1 MKTYHTAKSAQA
13 DQSEVAVIYNESN
26 TSQLSITM
34 EEIEEYEAH
43 SGFGVED
50 VTPDWILFDM
60 LMWCKDIK

>member
-1 MKTYHTAKSAQA
+1 MKTYTTGKAAQA
-13 DQSEVAVIYNESN
+13 DQMDVAVIYNESE
-26 TSQLSITM
+26 TSTLSITM

>member
-1 MKTYHTAKSAQA
+1 M
-13 DQSEVAVIYNESN
+13 DVAVIYNESE
-26 TSQLSITM
+26 TSRLSITM

-50 VTPDWILFDM
+50 VTPDWILFDL

>member
-1 MKTYHTAKSAQA
+1 MKTYRTAKAAQA
-13 DQSEVAVIYNESN
+13 NIMDVAVIYNESQ

-34 EEIEEYEAH
+34 EEIEDYEAC

-50 VTPDWILFDM
+50 VTPDWILFDL

>member
-1 MKTYHTAKSAQA
+1 MKTYTTGKAAQA
-13 DQSEVAVIYNESN
+13 DQMDVAVIYNESQ

-50 VTPDWILFDM
+50 VTPDWILFDV

>member
-1 MKTYHTAKSAQA
+1 MKTYTTGKAAQA
-13 DQSEVAVIYNESN
+13 NIMDVAVIYNESQ
-26 TSQLSITM
+26 TSKLSITM

-50 VTPDWILFDM
+50 VTPDWILFDV

>member
-1 MKTYHTAKSAQA
+1 LKTYHTAKAARA
-13 DQSEVAVIYNESN
+13 DQMDVAVIYNESE
-26 TSQLSITM
+26 TSRLSITM

-50 VTPDWILFDM
+50 VTPDWILFDL

>member
-1 MKTYHTAKSAQA
+1 MKTYTTGKAAQA
-13 DQSEVAVIYNESN
+13 DQMDVAVIYNESE
-26 TSQLSITM
+26 TSTLSITM

-60 LMWCKDIK
+60 LMWCKDIR